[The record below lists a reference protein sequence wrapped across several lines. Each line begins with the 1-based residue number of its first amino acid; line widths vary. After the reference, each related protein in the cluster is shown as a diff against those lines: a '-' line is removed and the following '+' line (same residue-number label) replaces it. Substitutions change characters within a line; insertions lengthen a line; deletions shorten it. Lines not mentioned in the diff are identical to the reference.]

1 MRAPPRRSRQISWRA
16 YSVRR
21 LIARGSRGARSQLRQ
36 TVRQPPDLRQTVEF
50 VLLSGGIA
58 AAFYGDNMTMRVS
71 HVALTLALTLV
82 LLVGLTAC
90 SKGPQGDAGP
100 PGPQGSKGDAGAV
113 GPAGPPGPPGPQ
125 GEKGPPDPS
134 SPSIRVIRLDCVSG
148 CSVQCEDNE
157 VLITAYCGATR
168 NQAQFLSERGAS
180 CGPVPSASNTP
191 LVAVCVGSPQ

>member
-1 MRAPPRRSRQISWRA
+1 
-16 YSVRR
+16 
-21 LIARGSRGARSQLRQ
+21 
-36 TVRQPPDLRQTVEF
+36 
-50 VLLSGGIA
+50 
-58 AAFYGDNMTMRVS
+58 MRVS

-157 VLITAYCGATR
+157 VMITAYCGATR